1 MVRRQRR
8 CQRAQHRQNNTADQ
22 SMGDSSAISQPLSIL
37 SANVGTLRPKDL
49 KVKILNAGA
58 GITPRMVEFDA
69 QFHAAGVH
77 LAGIQESRIQGDG
90 MTSCEHFEVY
100 RGSADAAGCDGCQIW
115 VSKALRAQV
124 TATVPISPRLF
135 TLTAS
140 ICDRAWHV
148 TTAHAPIEDASHE
161 VKLEFWDSLDTELTR
176 ATASTYDNMVLCID
190 ANARVGSHTSTAI
203 GPCCPAMESENGMIL
218 RSILE
223 MHGLLALNTFM
234 DGSPTWIG
242 PLGHL

>member
-1 MVRRQRR
+1 
-8 CQRAQHRQNNTADQ
+8 
-22 SMGDSSAISQPLSIL
+22 MGDSSARSQPLSIL

-49 KVKILNAGA
+49 KVKSLNAGA

-100 RGSADAAGCDGCQIW
+100 RAGADAAGCDGCQIW

-135 TLTAS
+135 TLTVR
-140 ICDRAWHV
+140 ICGRAWHV
-148 TTAHAPIEDASHE
+148 ITAHAPIEDAKHE
-161 VKLEFWDSLDTELTR
+161 VKLETR
-176 ATASTYDNMVLCID
+176 VL
-190 ANARVGSHTSTAI
+190 GQP
-203 GPCCPAMESENGMIL
+203 GY
-218 RSILE
+218 
-223 MHGLLALNTFM
+223 
-234 DGSPTWIG
+234 
-242 PLGHL
+242 